1 MPDIKTRDAV
11 RGTIKTLDRAAI
23 AGQRMKQAYI
33 RTKESAVGTARP
45 AQGSPE
51 EYASER
57 FTNSTEVLTHEGV
70 HQLDRAGHRAVTAAR
85 ERIQKKRQEENTA
98 QTGPR
103 TANVESPEEAQA
115 NFRHR
120 RQVEQLRRQAQA
132 NAPSTAPS
140 GTVTPNAPDS
150 PVAGTVPGNS
160 VAHTI
165 PGGPVARTVTGSV
178 DTPITSKP
186 AMTTPGQAPRSV
198 RGRPVS
204 RRTAGRTAERAA
216 SASERAVKTKAER
229 YAVKTADRSVKAGIK
244 TAEQT
249 ARITQK
255 SAQAAARTAQVTA
268 HAARI
273 AAQKAAATARTVTKA
288 VIASVKAIIAA
299 TKSLVTAIAAGGSV
313 AFLIIVVVCLIGL
326 VVGSVFGIFFSGED
340 TGTGLSMRSAV
351 RQINADYQQKID
363 GIKNSVAH
371 DELEMSGSRAT
382 WPEVLAVYAVKTNTD
397 PTDAQEVASM
407 TERKRDILEDIFWE
421 MNAVSYR
428 TTTDSHVETTTGA
441 DENGDPIEIQTTVE
455 TVTLYITVTHKAPG
469 EMADQL
475 HFNAKQRKQLTELL
489 SDEYRTV
496 WNTVLYGIGIGD
508 DGIVAVALSQ
518 VGNVGGQP
526 YWSWYGYSFRVA
538 WCAIFVSWC
547 AEQCGYLDTG
557 VIPRFEGVPTGQQWF
572 KDRGQWADRYY
583 EPNPGD
589 IIFFDWA
596 SDGLDGWGDH
606 VGIVEKCEN
615 GIVYTIEGNSGDS
628 CRQVQYSVGYYQICG
643 YGIPDYTAR

>member
-33 RTKESAVGTARP
+33 RTKERAADTAQP
-45 AQGSPE
+45 AQASPE

-70 HQLDRAGHRAVTAAR
+70 HQLDRAGHRAVTAAK

-132 NAPSTAPS
+132 VKAQEQTIPTTTPPSEAVPSSSPISAPASAPGKAAPSASPIRGSSNIRGRPISRRSTTRTAEQ
-140 GTVTPNAPDS
+140 TERAAT
-150 PVAGTVPGNS
+150 
-160 VAHTI
+160 
-165 PGGPVARTVTGSV
+165 RTVT
-178 DTPITSKP
+178 
-186 AMTTPGQAPRSV
+186 
-198 RGRPVS
+198 
-204 RRTAGRTAERAA
+204 A
-216 SASERAVKTKAER
+216 SGRAVKTKTER

-273 AAQKAAATARTVTKA
+273 AAQKAAVTARTVTKA
-288 VIASVKAIIAA
+288 MIASVKAIIAA

-371 DELEMSGSRAT
+371 DKLEMSGSRAT

-428 TTTDSHVETTTGA
+428 TTTDSHVETTTGT

-643 YGIPDYTAR
+643 YGIPAY